1 MKALSKKIHMTLD
14 GVFGIVVKGVSL
26 LAVMLLG
33 FIIIFVLKE
42 AFLVFK
48 EVPFYQFV
56 FTKGWKPT
64 SQPIKLGILP
74 MILAS
79 IYVSLLAI
87 LFSLPIGLG
96 TSIFLSFVVNKRL
109 KRIIRIIVDLMAG
122 IPSVIYGFFGLVV
135 IVKFFEVKF
144 DFTSGETVLSAS
156 ILLSIMILPYIVST
170 CEESIEKV
178 RNNYQSMSK
187 ALGVSKWYMIR
198 HLILPSAKRAVIS
211 ALILALSRALGETMA
226 IMMVTGNSP
235 IYPKLLGKA
244 QTIPALIALEM
255 GGAQID
261 SMHYH
266 GLFAAGFI
274 LMLTL
279 LIINTIFYYIRKNYI
294 DIY

>member
-1 MKALSKKIHMTLD
+1 MSKKIHMTLD

-26 LAVMLLG
+26 LVVMLLG

-226 IMMVTGNSP
+226 IMMVIGNSP